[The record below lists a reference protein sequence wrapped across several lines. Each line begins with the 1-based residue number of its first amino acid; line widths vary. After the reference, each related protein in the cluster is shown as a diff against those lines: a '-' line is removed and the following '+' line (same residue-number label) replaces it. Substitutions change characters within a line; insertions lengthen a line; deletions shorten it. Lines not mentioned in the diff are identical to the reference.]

1 MRSDYPPDSK
11 TVKGAGTVE
20 EKDGKTRRLVL
31 GFDAGCMTCSRLAER
46 IEDRVGDRI
55 EVRSLNDP
63 FMARWR
69 EQALGKDAPWV
80 PTLVEVEGDA
90 IRAWTGV
97 RMGARLSRVLGPVA
111 TWRMMQVLGEANADH
126 ELADSTAVNAISGLT
141 RGQFLKGVGGAA
153 VAVSIL
159 GGTGKL
165 PAPAEAAVSV
175 RVEEIV
181 GSELV
186 GIARR
191 VAERKDVRNVMDAG
205 WREKV
210 RGGSVIDAGGA
221 DMEVRA
227 IDFGE
232 GRVSFANGEFAVSG
246 DLAVLKAARH
256 ELPHGNSVMAVSY
269 AMPERNR
276 LLVYYEYEKPVFL
289 PKDQAKTK
297 TEALLY
303 RQEGDEL
310 VLERASSNRHS
321 QVLLHEEGTSSTLAS
336 RSTSCRS
343 DRHCNNPCDIVYGY
357 SRCHRLK
364 SIRCVVRQCRL
375 CAIACFGGYLLCAA
389 CALVVCAT
397 GVIREC
403 CSGGYGCKRCG
414 WCH

>member
-1 MRSDYPPDSK
+1 
-11 TVKGAGTVE
+11 VE

-31 GFDAGCMTCSRLAER
+31 GFDAGCMTCSELARR
-46 IEDRVGDRI
+46 IEERVGNNI
-55 EVRSLNDP
+55 EVLSLNDP
-63 FMARWR
+63 AMDHWR
-69 EQALGKDAPWV
+69 REAFGGDAPWA
-80 PTLVEVEGDA
+80 PTLVEVDHGKV
-90 IRAWTGV
+90 RAWTGV

-111 TWRMMQVLGEANADH
+111 TWRMMQVLGEANADLH
-126 ELADSTAVNAISGLT
+126 LADSVAARATSGLT

-153 VAVSIL
+153 VAISVL

-175 RVEEIV
+175 RVEEIA

-186 GIARR
+186 GIARS
-191 VAERKDVRNVMDAG
+191 VAERKDVRNVMDAL

-210 RGGSVIDAGGA
+210 RGGRVIDTGEA
-221 DMEVRA
+221 DMDVQA

-256 ELPHGNSVMAVSY
+256 ELPHGNSLTAVSY
-269 AMPERNR
+269 AMPDRNR
-276 LLVYYEYEKPVFL
+276 ILVYYEYDKPVFL
-289 PKDQAKTK
+289 PKDQAKTR

-321 QVLLHEEGTSSTLAS
+321 QVLLEEEGTSSTLAT
-336 RSTSCRS
+336 RSVSCRG
-343 DRHCNNPCDIVYGY
+343 DRHCDSPCDIVYGY

-375 CAIACFGGYLLCAA
+375 CAIACLGGYLLCAA

-414 WCH
+414 YCRG

>member
-1 MRSDYPPDSK
+1 MEQTRDE
-11 TVKGAGTVE
+11 G
-20 EKDGKTRRLVL
+20 RRLVL
-31 GFDAGCMTCSRLAER
+31 GFDAGCMTCSGLAER
-46 IEDRVGDRI
+46 IEDRVGNRI

-80 PTLVEVEGDA
+80 PTLVEVEGDE
-90 IRAWTGV
+90 IRAWTGI

-111 TWRMMQVLGEANADH
+111 TWRMMQVLGEANVDL
-126 ELADSTAVNAISGLT
+126 ELSDSTAVNAISGLT

-153 VAVSIL
+153 VAISIL

-165 PAPAEAAVSV
+165 PAPAEAAASVS
-175 RVEEIV
+175 VEEIV
-181 GSELV
+181 GGDLV
-186 GIARR
+186 GIARS
-191 VAERKDVRNVMDAG
+191 VAERKDVRNVMDAV

-210 RGGSVIDAGGA
+210 RGGSVIDTGGA
-221 DMEVRA
+221 DAEVRA
-227 IDFGE
+227 IDLGG
-232 GRVSFANGEFAVSG
+232 GRVSFVHDELSLSG
-246 DLAVLKAARH
+246 DLAVLRAARH
-256 ELPHGNSVMAVSY
+256 ELPHGNGLLAVSY

-276 LLVYYEYEKPVFL
+276 ILVYYEYDKPVFL
-289 PKDQAKTK
+289 PKDQAKTR

-310 VLERASSNRHS
+310 VLEKASSNRRS
-321 QVLLHEEGTSSTLAS
+321 QVLLQEEGESSTLAT
-336 RSTSCRS
+336 RSVSCRG
-343 DRHCNNPCDIVYGY
+343 DRHCDSPCDIVYGY

-375 CAIACFGGYLLCAA
+375 CAVACLGGYLLCAA
-389 CALVVCAT
+389 CALVVCT
-397 GVIREC
+397 VGVIREC

>member
-1 MRSDYPPDSK
+1 
-11 TVKGAGTVE
+11 VE
-20 EKDGKTRRLVL
+20 EKDGRTRRLVL
-31 GFDAGCMTCSRLAER
+31 GFDAGCMTCSELARR
-46 IEDRVGDRI
+46 IEERVGNKI
-55 EVRSLNDP
+55 EILSLNDP
-63 FMARWR
+63 LMELWR
-69 EQALGKDAPWV
+69 NEALGEAAPWA
-80 PTLVEVEGDA
+80 PTLVEIEGSST
-90 IRAWTGV
+90 RAWTGV
-97 RMGARLSRVLGPVA
+97 RLGARLSRALGPLA
-111 TWRMMQVLGEANADH
+111 TWRVMQVLGEANADH
-126 ELADSTAVNAISGLT
+126 GLSDSTAVNGISGLT

-153 VAVSIL
+153 VAVSLL

-175 RVEEIV
+175 RVEEIG

-186 GIARR
+186 RIARR
-191 VAERKDVRNVMDAG
+191 VAERKDVRNVMDAV

-221 DMEVRA
+221 DMDVRA

-232 GRVSFANGEFAVSG
+232 GRVSFANGEFAVYG

-256 ELPHGNSVMAVSY
+256 ELPNGNSLMAVSY

-276 LLVYYEYEKPVFL
+276 LLVYYEYDKPVFL

-321 QVLLHEEGTSSTLAS
+321 QVLLEEEGTPLTLAT
-336 RSTSCRS
+336 RSVSCRG
-343 DRHCNNPCDIVYGY
+343 DRHCNGPCDIVYGY

-375 CAIACFGGYLLCAA
+375 CAVACFGGYLLCAG
-389 CALVVCAT
+389 CALVVCAA

>member
-1 MRSDYPPDSK
+1 MIPHGSLA
-11 TVKGAGTVE
+11 AG
-20 EKDGKTRRLVL
+20 
-31 GFDAGCMTCSRLAER
+31 S
-46 IEDRVGDRI
+46 
-55 EVRSLNDP
+55 
-63 FMARWR
+63 
-69 EQALGKDAPWV
+69 LGKDAPWA
-80 PTLVEVEGDA
+80 PTLVEVDTVRV
-90 IRAWTGV
+90 RAWTGA
-97 RMGARLSRVLGPVA
+97 RMAARLSRVLGPVA
-111 TWRMMQVLGEANADH
+111 TWRMMQVLGEANDDL

-186 GIARR
+186 GVARR
-191 VAERKDVRNVMDAG
+191 VAERKDVRNVMDAA

-221 DMEVRA
+221 DVEVQA

-336 RSTSCRS
+336 RSASCRP
-343 DRHCNNPCDIVYGY
+343 DRHCNSPCDIVYGY
-357 SRCHRLK
+357 SRCRRLK
-364 SIRCVVRQCRL
+364 SIRCVARQCRL
-375 CAIACFGGYLLCAA
+375 CAITCLGGYLLCAA
-389 CALVVCAT
+389 CALVVCTT

>member
-1 MRSDYPPDSK
+1 MEQTRDE
-11 TVKGAGTVE
+11 G
-20 EKDGKTRRLVL
+20 RRLVL
-31 GFDAGCMTCSRLAER
+31 GFDAGCMTCSGLAER

-63 FMARWR
+63 AMDHWR
-69 EQALGKDAPWV
+69 REALGEDAPWA
-80 PTLVEVEGDA
+80 PTLVEVDHGKV
-90 IRAWTGV
+90 RAWTGA
-97 RMGARLSRVLGPVA
+97 RMAARLSRVLGPVA
-111 TWRMMQVLGEANADH
+111 TWRMMQVLGEANADL
-126 ELADSTAVNAISGLT
+126 ELTDSTAVNAISGLT

-186 GIARR
+186 GVARR
-191 VAERKDVRNVMDAG
+191 VAERKDVRNVMDAA

-210 RGGSVIDAGGA
+210 RGGSVLDAGGA
-221 DMEVRA
+221 DAEVQA

-289 PKDQAKTK
+289 PKDQAKTR

-321 QVLLHEEGTSSTLAS
+321 QVLLQEEGTSSTLAS
-336 RSTSCRS
+336 RSASCLP
-343 DRHCNNPCDIVYGY
+343 DRHCNGPCDIVYGY

-364 SIRCVVRQCRL
+364 SIRCVARQCRL
-375 CAIACFGGYLLCAA
+375 CAITCLGGYLLCAA
-389 CALVVCAT
+389 CALVICTT

>member
-1 MRSDYPPDSK
+1 
-11 TVKGAGTVE
+11 VE
-20 EKDGKTRRLVL
+20 QRDGRTRRLLL
-31 GFDAGCMTCSRLAER
+31 GFDAGCMTCSELARR
-46 IEDRVGDRI
+46 IEERVGNKI
-55 EVRSLNDP
+55 EVLSLNDP
-63 FMARWR
+63 FMTRWR

-80 PTLVEVEGDA
+80 PTLVEVEADA

-97 RMGARLSRVLGPVA
+97 RMGARLSRALGPLA
-111 TWRMMQVLGEANADH
+111 TWRVMQVLGEANDDL
-126 ELADSTAVNAISGLT
+126 ELVDSVAARAASGLT
-141 RGQFLKGVGGAA
+141 RGQFLKGVGGVA
-153 VAVSIL
+153 VAISIL

-175 RVEEIV
+175 RVEEMI

-186 GIARR
+186 SIARR
-191 VAERKDVRNVMDAG
+191 VAARKDVRNVMDAV

-210 RGGSVIDAGGA
+210 RGGSVIGAGGA
-221 DMEVRA
+221 NTEVRA

-232 GRVSFANGEFAVSG
+232 GRVSFANGKFAVSG

-256 ELPHGNSVMAVSY
+256 ELPHGNSALAVSF
-269 AMPERNR
+269 AMPETNR
-276 LLVYYEYEKPVFL
+276 LLVYYEYDKPVFL
-289 PKDQAKTK
+289 PNDQAKTR

-303 RQEGDEL
+303 RQENDEL
-310 VLERASSNRHS
+310 VLEKASSNRHS
-321 QVLLHEEGTSSTLAS
+321 QVLLQEEGTSSTPTT
-336 RSTSCRS
+336 RSVSCRG

-375 CAIACFGGYLLCAA
+375 CAIACLGGYLLCAA
-389 CALVVCAT
+389 CALVVCT
-397 GVIREC
+397 VGVIREC

>member
-1 MRSDYPPDSK
+1 
-11 TVKGAGTVE
+11 VE
-20 EKDGKTRRLVL
+20 EKDGTTRRLVL
-31 GFDAGCMTCSRLAER
+31 GFDAGCMTCSELARR
-46 IEDRVGDRI
+46 IEERVGNKL
-55 EVRSLNDP
+55 EVLSLNDP

-97 RMGARLSRVLGPVA
+97 RMGARLSRALGPLA
-111 TWRMMQVLGEANADH
+111 TWRVMQVLGEAND
-126 ELADSTAVNAISGLT
+126 ELELVDSVAARAASGLT

-153 VAVSIL
+153 VAISIL

-165 PAPAEAAVSV
+165 PASAEAAVSV
-175 RVEEIV
+175 GVEEIV
-181 GSELV
+181 GGELV

-191 VAERKDVRNVMDAG
+191 VAERKDVRNVMDAV

-221 DMEVRA
+221 DMEIKA

-232 GRVSFANGEFAVSG
+232 GRVSFVNGEFAVSG

-256 ELPHGNSVMAVSY
+256 ELPHGNSLMALSY

-276 LLVYYEYEKPVFL
+276 ILVYYEYDKPVFL
-289 PKDQAKTK
+289 PKDQAKTR

-321 QVLLHEEGTSSTLAS
+321 QVLLQEEGTSSTLAT
-336 RSTSCRS
+336 RSVSCRG

-375 CAIACFGGYLLCAA
+375 CAIACLGGYLLCAA

>member
-1 MRSDYPPDSK
+1 
-11 TVKGAGTVE
+11 VE
-20 EKDGKTRRLVL
+20 QRDGKTRRLVL
-31 GFDAGCMTCSRLAER
+31 GFDAGCMTCSELARR
-46 IEDRVGDRI
+46 IEERVGNKI
-55 EVRSLNDP
+55 EVLSLNDP

-69 EQALGKDAPWV
+69 EQVLGKDAPWV
-80 PTLVEVEGDA
+80 PTLVEVEGGA
-90 IRAWTGV
+90 IHAWTGV
-97 RMGARLSRVLGPVA
+97 RMGARLSRALGPLA
-111 TWRMMQVLGEANADH
+111 TWRVMQVLGEANDDL
-126 ELADSTAVNAISGLT
+126 ELVDSVAARAASGLT

-153 VAVSIL
+153 VAMSIL

-191 VAERKDVRNVMDAG
+191 VAERKDVRNVMDAA

-221 DMEVRA
+221 DTEVRA

-256 ELPHGNSVMAVSY
+256 ELPHENSLMAVSY
-269 AMPERNR
+269 AMPQRNR

-289 PKDQAKTK
+289 PKDQAKTR

-310 VLERASSNRHS
+310 VLERASSNRHP
-321 QVLLHEEGTSSTLAS
+321 QVLLPEEGTSSTLAS
-336 RSTSCRS
+336 RSASCRG
-343 DRHCNNPCDIVYGY
+343 DRHCNSPCDIVYGY

-364 SIRCVVRQCRL
+364 SIRCVARQCRL
-375 CAIACFGGYLLCAA
+375 CAITCLGGYLLCAA
-389 CALVVCAT
+389 CALVVCT
-397 GVIREC
+397 VGVIREC

>member
-1 MRSDYPPDSK
+1 
-11 TVKGAGTVE
+11 VE
-20 EKDGKTRRLVL
+20 QRDGRTRRLLL
-31 GFDAGCMTCSRLAER
+31 GFDAGCMTCSELARR
-46 IEDRVGDRI
+46 IEERVGNKI
-55 EVRSLNDP
+55 EVLSLNDP
-63 FMARWR
+63 FMTRWR

-80 PTLVEVEGDA
+80 PTLVEVEADA

-97 RMGARLSRVLGPVA
+97 RMGARLSRALGPLA
-111 TWRMMQVLGEANADH
+111 TWRVMQVLGEANDDL
-126 ELADSTAVNAISGLT
+126 ELVDSVAARAASGLT
-141 RGQFLKGVGGAA
+141 RGQFLKGVGGVA
-153 VAVSIL
+153 VAISIL

-175 RVEEIV
+175 RVEEMI

-186 GIARR
+186 SIARR
-191 VAERKDVRNVMDAG
+191 VAARKDVRNVMDAV

-210 RGGSVIDAGGA
+210 RGGSVIGAGGA
-221 DMEVRA
+221 NTEVRA

-232 GRVSFANGEFAVSG
+232 GRVSFANGKFAVSG

-256 ELPHGNSVMAVSY
+256 ELPHGNSALAVSF
-269 AMPERNR
+269 AMPETNR
-276 LLVYYEYEKPVFL
+276 LLVYYEYDKPVFL
-289 PKDQAKTK
+289 PKDQAKTR

-303 RQEGDEL
+303 RQENDEL
-310 VLERASSNRHS
+310 VLEKASSNRHS
-321 QVLLHEEGTSSTLAS
+321 QVLLQEEGTSSTPTT
-336 RSTSCRS
+336 RSVSCRG

-375 CAIACFGGYLLCAA
+375 CAIACLGGYLLCAA
-389 CALVVCAT
+389 CALVVCT
-397 GVIREC
+397 VGVIREC

>member
-1 MRSDYPPDSK
+1 VG
-11 TVKGAGTVE
+11 TVK
-20 EKDGKTRRLVL
+20 EKDGETRRLVL
-31 GFDAGCMTCSRLAER
+31 GFDAGCMTCSELARR
-46 IEDRVGDRI
+46 IEERVGNKI
-55 EVRSLNDP
+55 EVLSLNDP

-97 RMGARLSRVLGPVA
+97 RMGARLSHALGPLA
-111 TWRMMQVLGEANADH
+111 TWRVMQVLGEAND
-126 ELADSTAVNAISGLT
+126 ELRLVDSVAARAASGLT

-191 VAERKDVRNVMDAG
+191 VAERKDVRNVMDTV

-210 RGGSVIDAGGA
+210 RGGSVLDAGGA

-227 IDFGE
+227 IDFGK

-246 DLAVLKAARH
+246 DLAVLKAAKH
-256 ELPHGNSVMAVSY
+256 ELPHGNSVLAISY
-269 AMPERNR
+269 AMPESNR

-289 PKDQAKTK
+289 PKDQAKTR

-303 RQEGDEL
+303 RQEGEEL
-310 VLERASSNRHS
+310 VLEKASSNRHS
-321 QVLLHEEGTSSTLAS
+321 QVLLEEEGTSSTLAS
-336 RSTSCRS
+336 RRASCRG
-343 DRHCNNPCDIVYGY
+343 DRRCNNSCDIVYGY
-357 SRCHRLK
+357 SRCHRLR
-364 SIRCVVRQCRL
+364 SIRCVARQCRL
-375 CAIACFGGYLLCAA
+375 CAITCLGGYLLCAA

>member
-1 MRSDYPPDSK
+1 M
-11 TVKGAGTVE
+11 GQQ
-20 EKDGKTRRLVL
+20 DGKTRRLVL
-31 GFDAGCMTCSRLAER
+31 GFDAGCMTCSELARR
-46 IEDRVGDRI
+46 IEERVENKI
-55 EVRSLNDP
+55 EVLSLNDP
-63 FMARWR
+63 RMEHWR
-69 EQALGKDAPWV
+69 EQALGKDAPWA
-80 PTLVEVEGDA
+80 PTLVEIDGDVVS
-90 IRAWTGV
+90 AWTGL
-97 RMGARLSRVLGPVA
+97 RMGARLSRALGPLA
-111 TWRMMQVLGEANADH
+111 TWRVMQVLGEANADLQ
-126 ELADSTAVNAISGLT
+126 LADSVAVRATSGLT

-165 PAPAEAAVSV
+165 PSPAEAAVSM
-175 RVEEIV
+175 RIEEIV
-181 GSELV
+181 GSELISV
-186 GIARR
+186 ARK
-191 VAERKDVRNVMDAG
+191 VAERKDVMNVTDTA

-210 RGGSVIDAGGA
+210 RNGGVLDAGGA
-221 DMEVRA
+221 DVEVQA

-246 DLAVLKAARH
+246 DLAVLKAAKH
-256 ELPHGNSVMAVSY
+256 ELPHGNSVLAVSY

-310 VLERASSNRHS
+310 VLESASSNRQS
-321 QVLLHEEGTSSTLAS
+321 QILLQEEGTSSPLAS
-336 RSTSCRS
+336 GRASCLP
-343 DRHCNNPCDIVYGY
+343 DRHCNGPCDTVYGY

-364 SIRCVVRQCRL
+364 SIRCVARQCRL
-375 CAIACFGGYLLCAA
+375 CAITCFGGYLLCAA
-389 CALVVCAT
+389 CALVICAT

>member
-1 MRSDYPPDSK
+1 
-11 TVKGAGTVE
+11 VE
-20 EKDGKTRRLVL
+20 EKDGTTRRLVL
-31 GFDAGCMTCSRLAER
+31 GFDAGCMTCSELARR
-46 IEDRVGDRI
+46 IEERVGNKL
-55 EVRSLNDP
+55 EVLSLNDP

-165 PAPAEAAVSV
+165 PAPAGAAVSV

-186 GIARR
+186 SIARR
-191 VAERKDVRNVMDAG
+191 VAERKDVRNVMDAV

-221 DMEVRA
+221 DMEVQA

-232 GRVSFANGEFAVSG
+232 GRVSYANGEFTVSG

-256 ELPHGNSVMAVSY
+256 ELPHGNSVMAVAY

-276 LLVYYEYEKPVFL
+276 LLVYYEYEKAVFL

-321 QVLLHEEGTSSTLAS
+321 QVLLQEEGTSSTLAT
-336 RSTSCRS
+336 RSVSCRG

-375 CAIACFGGYLLCAA
+375 CAIACLGGYLLCAA